1 VILGIA
7 IGLGIAILCLV
18 FFLAGYGMA
27 DMKNQESDTEE
38 MEP

>member
-1 VILGIA
+1 VIAGII

-27 DMKNQESDTEE
+27 DMKNQPDTEE
-38 MEP
+38 TEQ